1 MLEMPALSPTMRQGN
16 IATWLKAEGDS
27 FGAGDI
33 LVDIETDKATVGYE
47 CQEDGFLAKILAP
60 NGAQGVEV
68 GSHICI
74 TVEEAE
80 DVAAFKD
87 YVAGA
92 APAAASPQAA
102 TPTPEVEAQA
112 PKGRRAMISF
122 RHGQRP
128 SEATE
133 PPQAAAPPV
142 QQTGGPPKPATSP
155 SIPTPARTVVT
166 TPRAADAYTDVPLT
180 AMRKIIAERLL
191 ESKNS
196 IPHYYVSV
204 DCEMDKLMQ
213 ARKDINTVLEPSGV
227 KVSVNDFII
236 KASALA
242 LRAVPKCNASFFDTF
257 IREYD
262 YVDISVA
269 VSTPTGLIT
278 PIVTDVDRKGLSA
291 ISENVKDL
299 AGRAKTNKLL
309 PNEFQGGTFT
319 ISNMGM
325 MGVNQFTAII
335 NPPQSCILAVGAT
348 KEKILPANNAAGFR
362 KANVMT
368 VTLSSDHRVVDG
380 ALAAQWCKSFQSFVE
395 NPALMVI

>member
-1 MLEMPALSPTMRQGN
+1 MLEMPALSPTMSQGN
-16 IATWLKAEGDS
+16 IASWLKAEGDS

-47 CQEDGFLAKILAP
+47 CQEDGYLAKILAP

-68 GSHICI
+68 GSYICI
-74 TVEEAE
+74 TVEEPE
-80 DVAAFKD
+80 HMAAFKD

-92 APAAASPQAA
+92 APAGEAPIPQAE
-102 TPTPEVEAQA
+102 TPAPSVEAEA
-112 PKGRRAMISF
+112 PKAA
-122 RHGQRP
+122 
-128 SEATE
+128 EA
-133 PPQAAAPPV
+133 PQAAPPV
-142 QQTGGPPKPATSP
+142 QQTGSPPKPATSP

-166 TPRAADAYTDVPLT
+166 TPRDGNAYTDVPLT

-242 LRAVPKCNASFFDTF
+242 LRAVPKCNASFFDSF

-309 PNEFQGGTFT
+309 PHEFQGGTFT

-348 KEKILPANNAAGFR
+348 KEKILPANNAVGFR